1 MNKFINNTTLNIEDI
16 KKQKCY
22 IQMIYALQ
30 LYKNLTINLQQV
42 FKMNLFVYNK
52 CYNIMLLYFIHIFII
67 YLFYFIYFIGI
78 INSIQK

>member
-1 MNKFINNTTLNIEDI
+1 MYFFSHSQNENEYQWIIYILLNKFINNTTLNIEDI

-42 FKMNLFVYNK
+42 LKMD
-52 CYNIMLLYFIHIFII
+52 
-67 YLFYFIYFIGI
+67 YLFLFI
-78 INSIQK
+78 K

>member
-1 MNKFINNTTLNIEDI
+1 MYFFSHSQNENEYQWIIYILLNKFINNTTLNIEDI

-42 FKMNLFVYNK
+42 LKMDLF
-52 CYNIMLLYFIHIFII
+52 IFI
-67 YLFYFIYFIGI
+67 Y
-78 INSIQK
+78 

>member
-52 CYNIMLLYFIHIFII
+52 CYNIMLLYFIHTYI
-67 YLFYFIYFIGI
+67 YHLSFIYFILYI
-78 INSIQK
+78 S

>member
-1 MNKFINNTTLNIEDI
+1 MHFFSHSQNENEYQWIIYILLNKFINNTTLNIEDI

-42 FKMNLFVYNK
+42 LKIDLF
-52 CYNIMLLYFIHIFII
+52 I
-67 YLFYFIYFIGI
+67 
-78 INSIQK
+78 